1 MDNHEIGKRG
11 ELLAQKYVKEVGYEI
26 IEVNYRCKFGEVDII
41 ASKDDYI
48 VFIEV
53 KTRNNSNYGLPYESV
68 SAAKQEKIRRV
79 AANYLSTNN
88 LFQKDCR
95 FDVVSIEKIG
105 MDYTCEIIQD
115 AFY

>member
-11 ELLAQKYVKEVGYEI
+11 ELLAQKHLKEAGYEI
-26 IEVNYRCKFGEVDII
+26 ITVNYRCKLGEIDII
-41 ASKDDYI
+41 ASKDNYI

-53 KTRNNSNYGLPYESV
+53 KTRRNNNYGLPYESV
-68 SAAKQEKIRRV
+68 SAVKQKRIRKV
-79 AANYLSTNN
+79 AAYYLKVNN
-88 LFQKDCR
+88 IFQKNCR

-115 AFY
+115 AF